1 MTPRDISQECA
12 FASLRRASRAVG
24 HLYDLVD
31 TPTRLKVTQLTMLRS
46 IADAGEIAHCDLAR
60 QAIGSEETFSRRLA
74 SARKQGWVSMRVY
87 GSGGT
92 SVLESFDPD
101 HRLGDCCSSDV
112 IVKRFRWQGNRFE
125 PIGVPGHRAIA
136 AP

>member
-1 MTPRDISQECA
+1 MIPRDISQECA

-74 SARKQGWVSMRVY
+74 SARKQGWVSMRCTAVVEHR
-87 GSGGT
+87 SWSRSIPITVWGT
-92 SVLESFDPD
+92 
-101 HRLGDCCSSDV
+101 
-112 IVKRFRWQGNRFE
+112 
-125 PIGVPGHRAIA
+125 A
-136 AP
+136 APRM